1 MRLAMDQKLL
11 TSLEESADPGDRKMN
26 KNYLIGFSLGIGVG
40 AALGILLTPQ
50 SGVKTQRM
58 IARKLRK
65 STDYF
70 QDQASGLRDSAAD
83 LVEKGKVQ
91 LEHAYKRAMA

>member
-1 MRLAMDQKLL
+1 
-11 TSLEESADPGDRKMN
+11 
-26 KNYLIGFSLGIGVG
+26 
-40 AALGILLTPQ
+40 
-50 SGVKTQRM
+50 M

>member
-1 MRLAMDQKLL
+1 
-11 TSLEESADPGDRKMN
+11 MN
-26 KNYLIGFSLGIGVG
+26 KDCLIGLSLGIGVG
-40 AALGILLTPQ
+40 AALGILLAPR
-50 SGVKTQRM
+50 SGEKTQKM

-83 LVEKGKVQ
+83 LVEKGKEQ
-91 LEHAYKRAMA
+91 MARQRQAFEQAAKRVMA

>member
-1 MRLAMDQKLL
+1 
-11 TSLEESADPGDRKMN
+11 MN

-70 QDQASGLRDSAAD
+70 QDQASGLRDSAVD
-83 LVEKGKVQ
+83 LVEKGKEQVAHHRQ
-91 LEHAYKRAMA
+91 AFEHAYKRVIA

>member
-1 MRLAMDQKLL
+1 
-11 TSLEESADPGDRKMN
+11 MN
-26 KNYLIGFSLGIGVG
+26 KDCLIGFSLGIGVG
-40 AALGILLTPQ
+40 AALGILLAPQ
-50 SGVKTQRM
+50 SGEKTQKM

-83 LVEKGKVQ
+83 LVEKGKEQVARQ
-91 LEHAYKRAMA
+91 RQAFEHAYKRAMA